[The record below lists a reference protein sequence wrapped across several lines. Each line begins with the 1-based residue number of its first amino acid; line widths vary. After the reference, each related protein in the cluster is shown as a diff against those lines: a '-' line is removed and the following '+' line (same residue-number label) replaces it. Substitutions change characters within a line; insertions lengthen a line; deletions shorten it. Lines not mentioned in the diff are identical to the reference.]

1 MAGRLLMPS
10 NALDMH
16 VIDDRKLRLVH
27 AFAAAKRN
35 CRRGAQPER
44 PGPSFDKLTD
54 RIIVLA
60 EA

>member
-1 MAGRLLMPS
+1 MPS